1 MQQPLVSIIIDN
13 YNYGRYIKA
22 AIDSALE
29 QTYLNTEIIV
39 VDDGSTDDSQ
49 EIIKSYKEKIKPIL
63 KSNGGQAS
71 AFNAGFKESH
81 GDIICFLDAD
91 DLYLPSKVA
100 EVVKAFTRLKDVDW
114 VFHPL
119 QSVKTD
125 ELEKENC
132 NLLINSESEITYLE
146 IDFGNQIRAGK
157 QPTFVPQTSAL
168 SFSRKILEKV
178 FPIPQDQRVYIGVDT
193 YAAMA
198 CVSLSK
204 GCILNEGLSVYRL
217 HDDNEYSSMQIDKM
231 RETSARLR
239 IVTGYWLRTNLPML
253 SKYTNILF
261 SKGLACY
268 WLNKSVDRRYGKF
281 IKDYFS
287 YLSLLEKVLV
297 SLRATYYFQKTFLR
311 KTLP

>member
-49 EIIKSYKEKIKPIL
+49 EIIKSYKEKIKPVL

-71 AFNAGFKESH
+71 AFNAGFMESH

-91 DLYLPSKVA
+91 DMYLPSKVA
-100 EVVKAFTRLKDVDW
+100 EVVKAFTKLKDVDW

-119 QSVKTD
+119 LSVKTD
-125 ELEKENC
+125 ELEKENF
-132 NLLINSESEITYLE
+132 NPFVNSESEVTYVE

-157 QPTFVPQTSAL
+157 QPAFVPETSAL
-168 SFSRKILEKV
+168 SFSRKILEEV

-193 YAAMA
+193 YAAIA

-204 GCILNEGLSVYRL
+204 GCIIDESLSVYRL
-217 HDDNEYSSMQIDKM
+217 HDSNEYSSLQIDKL

-239 IVTGYWLRTNLPML
+239 IVTGYWLRTDLPTL
-253 SKYTNILF
+253 SKYTNIIF
-261 SKGLACY
+261 SKGLACF
-268 WLNKSVDRRYGKF
+268 WLTKNSDGRYSKF

-287 YLSLLEKVLV
+287 YLSIPEKILV
-297 SLRATYYFQKTFLR
+297 FLRASYYFQKTFLC